1 MGVCWP
7 LNNKWERKEGSKW
20 RTEMH
25 VGCER
30 PTCTRAFI
38 MRKDIEDRT
47 MDTRAQKEAVGPITL
62 YQLYYF
68 SLFLSHAMLIYWGM
82 EIMYF
87 LSLIHYEIMIDGK
100 NVSSEWVWREQRGYE
115 AFFSVSS
122 KLYGVSISCGG
133 LILKRRM

>member
-1 MGVCWP
+1 
-7 LNNKWERKEGSKW
+7 
-20 RTEMH
+20 MH

-68 SLFLSHAMLIYWGM
+68 SLFLSHAMLIY
-82 EIMYF
+82 
-87 LSLIHYEIMIDGK
+87 
-100 NVSSEWVWREQRGYE
+100 
-115 AFFSVSS
+115 
-122 KLYGVSISCGG
+122 
-133 LILKRRM
+133 